1 MPHHLQAAAG
11 IEGQW
16 TPRELRHTFVSLMSS
31 TGMPVEEIA
40 RLVGHSSTHT
50 TEVVYRK
57 ELRPV
62 IRSGADAMDKLF
74 PSPESGPA
82 ETIACRKNRGHARR
96 DGARTAPGSR
106 PRTRC
111 WPRSARHQSP
121 GRAAVAAPSGFGTPR
136 QADASS
142 WRRAAR
148 RPGGRSQQ
156 SGAGRGGEA

>member
-1 MPHHLQAAAG
+1 LRLPRLCVDALRRQREQHERDRLLATDRWQENGLVFASAVGTPLLADNVRRGFRIICKRAG

-31 TGMPVEEIA
+31 TGVPVEEIA

-74 PSPESGPA
+74 PGPESGPGA
-82 ETIACRKNRGHARR
+82 TMACRRNRAE
-96 DGARTAPGSR
+96 SL
-106 PRTRC
+106 
-111 WPRSARHQSP
+111 SE
-121 GRAAVAAPSGFGTPR
+121 AA
-136 QADASS
+136 AS
-142 WRRAAR
+142 
-148 RPGGRSQQ
+148 
-156 SGAGRGGEA
+156 